1 MKRTIMLTT
10 LFLAALFLAAPAAF
24 AERGPR
30 RPDRPRDR
38 RPDAR
43 RPMPDRMKERAG
55 RLLDPFR
62 IDPSEEYKAEMKR
75 HAEVMKKI
83 MEDLQDL
90 RLKIR
95 ESIREEYRSEL
106 ERLRNEN
113 PDAENPP
120 KPNIKEIIETVR
132 KLYAQDIKAICTRI
146 VDEDIKHS
154 ENLLAIK
161 KKDRDR
167 AVENLGKTV
176 GRVLR
181 SNRGGPG
188 MDRPPRDRGDRPG
201 RPDRERPGKRRN
213 APEPPPV
220 ENPR

>member
-113 PDAENPP
+113 PDAEKPP

>member
-1 MKRTIMLTT
+1 MKRTIVLTT

-38 RPDAR
+38 KPV
-43 RPMPDRMKERAG
+43 PDRMKERAG

-75 HAEVMKKI
+75 HAEVMKRV
-83 MEDLQDL
+83 MEDLRDR

-95 ESIREEYRSEL
+95 ESIREEYKNEL

-113 PDAENPP
+113 PDAEKPP

-146 VDEDIKHS
+146 VDEDIRHS

-167 AVENLGKTV
+167 AVENLGKTI
-176 GRVLR
+176 GRSLR
-181 SNRGGPG
+181 SDRRPG

-201 RPDRERPGKRRN
+201 RPGGERPGKRWN